1 MIFYLSFA
9 VSKIYCFRVYS
20 TISGGGV
27 NSFYS
32 FFLYMYL
39 ANCPSKVAA
48 PPGCRPSGIG
58 RVNVVTNVRGLDQ
71 GARAGPD
78 HGRDGPAR
86 GGNVVTNI
94 FFGKAVDM
102 GAGSGII

>member
-1 MIFYLSFA
+1 MHL
-9 VSKIYCFRVYS
+9 
-20 TISGGGV
+20 V
-27 NSFYS
+27 NR
-32 FFLYMYL
+32 
-39 ANCPSKVAA
+39 PSQVAA

-86 GGNVVTNI
+86 GGGDVVTNI
-94 FFGKAVDM
+94 FLEKLLTWGPDLVLYNQAGAV
-102 GAGSGII
+102 GAGRQSPDLRVI